1 MGRRSGLGRGL
12 GALIPAAPPTDEAA
26 APAHEVQE
34 VAVDDIVPNR
44 YQPRAAFDEDALRE
58 LANSIDALGVLQPL
72 LVQRRSGP
80 DGQAQFELIAGER
93 RWRAARVAGLTHVPV
108 IVRSVEAQQSLE
120 QALVENLQREDL
132 NPVEEAL
139 AYRQLV
145 DEFDLSHDEI
155 ATQVGRSRSA
165 VTNTLRLL
173 NLSPVA
179 LELVTSGGL
188 GAGHGRALL
197 GIDNAEQQAN
207 LARRAAAEGWSVRRV
222 EDEVKLRLA
231 RAVPPEASAP
241 PDVASPG
248 DRAAALLELEAL
260 LSDHLA
266 TRVSVQLG
274 RGRGKVLI
282 EFADIEDLERI
293 YRTIVDRP
301 EPD

>member
-12 GALIPAAPPTDEAA
+12 GALIPPAPPSTPAA
-26 APAHEVQE
+26 AADEVRE
-34 VAVDDIVPNR
+34 VPVEAIVPNR
-44 YQPRAAFDEDALRE
+44 YQPRAGFDESSLRD
-58 LANSIDALGVLQPL
+58 LATSIEALGVLQPL
-72 LVQRRSGP
+72 LVQRRLQP
-80 DGQAQFELIAGER
+80 DGGEQFELIAGER
-93 RWRAARVAGLTHVPV
+93 RWRAAQVAGLSHVPV

-139 AYRQLV
+139 AYRQLA
-145 DEFDLSHDEI
+145 DEFSLSHDDI
-155 ATQVGRSRSA
+155 ATRVGRSRSA

-173 NLSPVA
+173 QLGPTA
-179 LELVTSGGL
+179 LELVTAGEL

-197 GIDNAEQQAN
+197 AIDNAEQQAG

-231 RAVPPEASAP
+231 RPVPPEPPTAP
-241 PDVASPG
+241 VPTEQPG

-260 LSDHLA
+260 LSDHLS

-293 YRTIVDRP
+293 YQAIVDRP
-301 EPD
+301 TPD